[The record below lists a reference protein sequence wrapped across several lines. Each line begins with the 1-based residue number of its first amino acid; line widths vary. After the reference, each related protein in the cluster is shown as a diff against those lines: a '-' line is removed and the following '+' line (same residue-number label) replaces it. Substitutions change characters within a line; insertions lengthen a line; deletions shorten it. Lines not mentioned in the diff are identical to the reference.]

1 MMLPF
6 QSACLLATLLAV
18 PLLAAET
25 TPRIRL
31 EEFRIEP
38 QELRLGESFTIRTRA
53 VATGVQLGS
62 FLLRTATEVKK
73 ADAPPGFTLQSGGL
87 AYFPEG
93 GKQHLKDNGQLDH
106 DPREGAFALE
116 VNTRGWKQGRQ
127 VFAFFASNRPAPG
140 TFAAARHE
148 FAAVVKGERVTIE
161 DLGGAADGASGIIIA
176 FMAEPAQV
184 TPGQKVV
191 VRATLHGATVKG
203 VQFTNPYYITEAQ
216 TLPGF
221 HFDAVKKKSF
231 WGATQDTFIADNSSA
246 DGDPAQG
253 SIMLEVATKGWPPG
267 VHHLVFNVLG
277 AANRVLD
284 YRNFAIKVAG
294 PFDRFRV
301 SVEPSE
307 VFGPGTHFEQF
318 LALREGALL
327 CAAKLST
334 DGGRTWRGPT
344 GGFGVGGTQLKNGN
358 VIGLEYRCLPL
369 EGREGWYQTARFC
382 STDGGRHF
390 TKSQAEFHVPEAK
403 AAQGHALHRG
413 PLFMRSIIERND
425 GSLVALMAGWFKSDT
440 ALCPYGRG
448 RPYSRSYTC
457 ESTDGGQT
465 WRYLSTLGYAQLG
478 SEGYNEGSMRRLP
491 DGDWLAV
498 LRTGNATDAKCQDNP
513 IMWTRSRDE
522 GRTWSEP
529 ARTGVQGAFPS
540 LAVLPDGVVA
550 MSYGRPGAMVI
561 FSTDGGRT
569 WADPTCVD
577 ATPYSGYT
585 SVASLGPGELLVG
598 FGVMHRLEPQTGQ
611 RENRLRLARVQYE
624 RIKQP

>member
-1 MMLPF
+1 M
-6 QSACLLATLLAV
+6 CLLAA
-18 PLLAAET
+18 PLLAAEDP
-25 TPRIRL
+25 PRIRL

-38 QELRLGESFTIRTRA
+38 LELRLGGNFTLHARA
-53 VATGVQLGS
+53 VATGTKLGS
-62 FLLRTATEVKK
+62 FLLRTAGEVKK
-73 ADAPPGFTLQSGGL
+73 ADAPPGFSLQSGGL
-87 AYFPEG
+87 AYVPEE
-93 GKQHLKDNGQLDH
+93 GKQYLKDNGQLDR
-106 DPREGAFALE
+106 DPRGGAFAVE
-116 VNTRGWKQGRQ
+116 VSTRGWKQGRHT
-127 VFAFFASNRPAPG
+127 FAFFASNRPAPG
-140 TFAAARHE
+140 TFAAARRE
-148 FAAVVKGERVTIE
+148 FAVVVQGERVTIE
-161 DLGGAADGASGIIIA
+161 DLGETAAGASRDITA
-176 FMAEPAQV
+176 FVVEPTQV
-184 TPGQKVV
+184 TPGQKVM
-191 VRATLHGATVKG
+191 VRVTLHGAAVKG
-203 VQFTNPYYITEAQ
+203 LQLTNPYYITAAEA
-216 TLPGF
+216 LPGF
-221 HFDAVKKKSF
+221 RFDAVRKKAF
-231 WGATQDTFIADNSSA
+231 FGAAQDGVIVDNSAA

-253 SIMLEVATKGWPPG
+253 SITLGLDTQGWPAG
-267 VHHLVFNVLG
+267 MHHLALNALG
-277 AANRVLD
+277 AANRVID

-294 PFDRFRV
+294 PRDQFRV

-307 VFGPGTHFEQF
+307 VFSPGTHFEQF

-327 CAAKLST
+327 CAARLST
-334 DGGRTWRGPT
+334 GGGRQWQGST

-369 EGREGWYQTARFC
+369 EGREGWYQVARFF

-403 AAQGHALHRG
+403 AAHGHALHRG

-425 GSLVALMAGWFKSDT
+425 GSLVALMAGWFKNDT

-465 WRYLSTLGYAQLG
+465 WRYLSTIAYAELG

-491 DGDWLAV
+491 QGDWLAV
-498 LRTGNATDAKCQDNP
+498 LRTGNANDINCQDNP

-540 LAVLPDGVVA
+540 LAVLPEGVVA
-550 MSYGRPGAMVI
+550 MSYGRPGAMVV
-561 FSTDGGRT
+561 FSTDGGQT
-569 WADPTCVD
+569 WTDPTCVD

-598 FGVMHRLEPQTGQ
+598 FGTQHRLDPQTGQ
-611 RENRLRLARVQYE
+611 REDTLRLARVRYV
-624 RIKQP
+624 RKAGP